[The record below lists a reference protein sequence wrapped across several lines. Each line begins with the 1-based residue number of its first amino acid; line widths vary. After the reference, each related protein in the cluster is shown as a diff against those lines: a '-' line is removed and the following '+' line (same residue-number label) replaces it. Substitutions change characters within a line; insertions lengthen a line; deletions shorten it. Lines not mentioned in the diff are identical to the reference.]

1 MTSNPMTAPGDSR
14 SLKERLQRLE
24 QDLIRQR
31 QRTNATTTLTAI
43 VGIIVLIAVGIY
55 FGIGYTQIKW
65 AIEPDR
71 VVETLGQKLDDNI
84 PVVRKQLEDEIKKS
98 APQWAATLSKEALGQ
113 LPVARQQLERLTTQ
127 YLDENLQNT
136 QSMTEEHFR
145 SFLTKN
151 KADLQK
157 KFDELE
163 KNEFLAEASLADVE
177 QELNKEFQTNLKA
190 ESDRLLR
197 DLTSF
202 NTAFKKVREGKDLN
216 EEQKLWRQSVMIA
229 RSLRTQPIDFSNTGI
244 PAANSSGVIRTS
256 SPAGKGS
263 LAKPG
268 ARDDQEDVAAPGK
281 KKSKAADTK
290 KDAAPNG
297 DKKKDTDA
305 DADKKKD
312 EKKDEAAAKG
322 AAKN

>member
-1 MTSNPMTAPGDSR
+1 MASNPMTAPGDTR

-24 QDLIRQR
+24 QDLIKQR
-31 QRTNATTTLTAI
+31 KRTNTTTALTAI
-43 VGIIVLIAVGIY
+43 VGIIALVAVGIY
-55 FGIGYTQIKW
+55 SYIGYTEISW
-65 AIEPDR
+65 AAEPER

-98 APQWAATLSKEALGQ
+98 APQWAATLSKEAFEQ
-113 LPVARQQLERLTTQ
+113 LPVARQHLQDLTTQ

-136 QSMTEEHFR
+136 QSMTEEQFR

-163 KNEFLAEASLADVE
+163 KNEFLAEASLADLE
-177 QELNKEFQTNLKA
+177 QDLNKEFQTNLKA

-197 DLTSF
+197 DLSQF

-229 RSLRTQPIDFSNTGI
+229 RKLRTQPIDFTNTGI
-244 PAANSSGVIRTS
+244 PAANSSDVIRTS
-256 SPAGKGS
+256 SSPSKGGVT
-263 LAKPG
+263 KPG
-268 ARDDQEDVAAPGK
+268 ATDDQRDVAGPGK
-281 KKSKAADTK
+281 KKSKEADK
-290 KDAAPNG
+290 QKDAAPNG
-297 DKKKDTDA
+297 DKKKDVPA

-312 EKKDEAAAKG
+312 EKKDGAAAKPETKG
-322 AAKN
+322 

>member
-1 MTSNPMTAPGDSR
+1 MTSNPLSPGDTR

-31 QRTNATTTLTAI
+31 KRTDATTTLTAI
-43 VGIIVLIAVGIY
+43 VGVLILIAVGWY
-55 FGIGYTQIKW
+55 FWYGYTEIKG
-65 AIEPDR
+65 AIEPAG
-71 VVETLGQKLDDNI
+71 VVELVGQKLDDNI
-84 PVVRKQLEDEIKKS
+84 PVVRRQLEDEIKKS
-98 APQWAATLSKEALGQ
+98 APQWAATLSKEALEQ
-113 LPVARQQLERLTTQ
+113 LPVAREQLKRLTTQ

-136 QSMTEEHFR
+136 QSMTEEQFR

-229 RSLRTQPIDFSNTGI
+229 RKLRTQPVDLTNVGI
-244 PAANSSGVIRTS
+244 SAANS
-256 SPAGKGS
+256 
-263 LAKPG
+263 
-268 ARDDQEDVAAPGK
+268 
-281 KKSKAADTK
+281 
-290 KDAAPNG
+290 
-297 DKKKDTDA
+297 
-305 DADKKKD
+305 
-312 EKKDEAAAKG
+312 EA
-322 AAKN
+322 